1 MRAAAVSRR
10 LAYDLLFLAILS
22 FRTLPAAAQTT
33 AVVEGRA
40 TAFAQVRTVVAIH
53 WGPADFPS
61 TPTMNTAIRQT
72 FGASA
77 VTVDYFPE
85 YLDVSE
91 RFPMEPASLALA
103 DYIRA
108 KYRGRCI
115 DLVIAFSNPAL
126 QFALDHHDDLFH
138 GVPIVFG
145 ATPLEDNAALAARR
159 ATGIRVAAAY
169 SETLK
174 LALQLHP
181 ATQRVFVVAKSPDRA
196 GVEAVS
202 RALRGY
208 EDRVR
213 VTYVDEDSVPRLV
226 AAIKAVP
233 PRSLVLYIWH
243 WQEDPGS
250 ATHTDT
256 FAPLVA
262 AASPVPVYGTSDL
275 YPGSGIVGGVLR
287 PTAETGH
294 RLAELALQI
303 LNGARAED
311 IPIENARL
319 VPTFDW
325 RQLQRWGIDA
335 SRLPPGS
342 DIQFRTPGAWES
354 YRPYFVATLAVM
366 AGQLLLITGL
376 VTQRAR
382 RRRAEQTVRLREA
395 TLRDSYQRIRQ
406 LAGGLI
412 TSQESTRAAIACELH
427 DHVGQALVGLSMAVG
442 SLKRSFGHGRDTQM
456 RAALSDLEQQALG
469 VVDRVRRLSRDLHPA
484 TLALVGLP
492 AALKTHCIEVEQRHD
507 VQVSLATGGDLERI
521 DPELAL
527 SLFRIAQEALRNA
540 AVHGDAR
547 RLAVDVARAP
557 ADGRITLTV
566 IDDGCGFDLE
576 GVRRNGCGLGLLTME
591 ERARL
596 IAGTLSIN
604 TSPGAGT
611 VIRVQVLAA
620 ADSQGADDSAR
631 VRDVHV
637 PADGLESS

>member
-1 MRAAAVSRR
+1 MRPTSIASRCADG
-10 LAYDLLFLAILS
+10 LPLLAILL
-22 FRTLPAAAQTT
+22 FCALPAAAQTMPVIQGRPAVNVSPGVTDICPT
-33 AVVEGRA
+33 ASA
-40 TAFAQVRTVVAIH
+40 HVRTVVAIH
-53 WGPADFPS
+53 WGPADFPA
-61 TPTMNTAIRQT
+61 TPTMNAAIRQT

-126 QFALDHHDDLFH
+126 QFALDHQDDLFH
-138 GVPIVFG
+138 GAPIVFG
-145 ATPLEDNAALAARR
+145 ATPLEDNAALATRR
-159 ATGIRVAAAY
+159 ATGIRVGAAY

-174 LALQLHP
+174 LALELQP
-181 ATQRVFVVAKSPDRA
+181 ATQHVFVVAKSPDRA
-196 GVEAVS
+196 GIEAVS
-202 RALRGY
+202 QALRDY

-243 WQEDPGS
+243 WQEDPG
-250 ATHTDT
+250 TLTFIDT

-275 YPGSGIVGGVLR
+275 YLGSGIVGGVVR
-287 PTAETGH
+287 RTSETGH
-294 RLAELALQI
+294 RLAEMALQI
-303 LNGARAED
+303 LNGARPQD
-311 IPIENARL
+311 IPIQSAQL

-335 SRLPPGS
+335 SRLPPGA
-342 DIQFRTPGAWES
+342 DIRFRAPTAWES
-354 YRPYFVATLAVM
+354 YRPYFVGTVAVM

-376 VTQRAR
+376 ITQRAR
-382 RRRAEQTVRLREA
+382 RRGAEQTVRLREE
-395 TLRDSYQRIRQ
+395 TLRASYQRIRQ
-406 LAGGLI
+406 LADGLI
-412 TSQESTRAAIACELH
+412 TSEESTRAAIARDLH
-427 DHVGQALVGLSMAVG
+427 DHVGQALVGLSMAVC
-442 SLKRSFGHGRDTQM
+442 SLKRSLSRGRDPQM
-456 RAALSDLEQQALG
+456 QEALSDLEQQALS

-484 TLALVGLP
+484 TLALVGLA
-492 AALKTHCIEVEQRHD
+492 AALKAHCIEVEQRHD
-507 VQVSLATGGDLERI
+507 VQVSFATEGDLEQI
-521 DPELAL
+521 HPDVAL

-566 IDDGCGFDLE
+566 ADDGCGFDLE
-576 GVRRNGCGLGLLTME
+576 GVRGHGWGLGLLTME

-596 IAGTLSIN
+596 ICGTLSIN

-611 VIRVQVLAA
+611 TIRVRAET
-620 ADSQGADDSAR
+620 S
-631 VRDVHV
+631 
-637 PADGLESS
+637 